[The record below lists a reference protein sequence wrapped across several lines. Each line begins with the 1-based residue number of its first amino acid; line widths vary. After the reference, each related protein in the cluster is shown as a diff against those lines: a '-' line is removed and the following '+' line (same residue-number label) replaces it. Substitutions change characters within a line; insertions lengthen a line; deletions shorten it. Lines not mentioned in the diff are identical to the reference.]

1 MRGYPGIFLAFILLL
16 LPACRAQTP
25 ASGEVRIGLAQRP
38 MTLDPRYATDAASHR
53 VQDFLHR
60 GLIRLD
66 EHFHPRGDLAS
77 HWEHPD
83 PLHWYFFL
91 RKGVRFHNGQ
101 RVAASD
107 VAATLQSIL
116 DPDMASPL
124 RSGFL
129 AIRQVKALSP
139 DEVAIVLDKPD
150 SSLLTRLS
158 IGILPA
164 SMAAKKQQDRQI
176 IGCGPFRLLHWNNSG
191 LVLQRLHSSGD
202 PHQISRLRFMPV
214 KDPVTRCL
222 KLTRGEID
230 FTENDL
236 PPHLLPYLRKQKQLT
251 MKVRTGT
258 TFAYIGLN
266 LRDRILKDVRV
277 RHALALATD
286 RAALKRALFSDLPK
300 LAETV
305 LPPGHWAAAKL
316 PLQPYNPSRAEQ
328 LLDSAGFPRGKD
340 GIRFSI
346 NYRTSTNP
354 TRLSLATAIAD
365 QWRRIGIDVHIESL
379 EWGGFYARIK
389 RGDFQVFSLS
399 WVGIVDPDIYRWILD
414 SKMWPP
420 AGANRGRYANA
431 KVDRWLDEAERS
443 ENEAQRAELY
453 RLIQQQMYRD
463 QVYIPLWYEPV
474 IAVSGPRLHGFV
486 PRPDGSMLGLLQAH
500 LK

>member
-1 MRGYPGIFLAFILLL
+1 MRMMGACLLGLLL
-16 LPACRAQTP
+16 L
-25 ASGEVRIGLAQRP
+25 SGCQAQRP
-38 MTLDPRYATDAASHR
+38 APGELRIALAQAPITLDPRYATDAASHR
-53 VQDFLHR
+53 VQEFLHR

-66 EHFHPRGDLAS
+66 EHFHPQGDLAS
-77 HWEHPD
+77 HWQHPD

-91 RKGVRFHNGQ
+91 KQGIRFHNGAT
-101 RVAASD
+101 VSAKD
-107 VAATLQSIL
+107 VVATLQSVL
-116 DPDMASPL
+116 DADMASPL
-124 RSGFL
+124 RAGFL

-139 DEVAIVLDKPD
+139 EEVMITLNKPD

-164 SMAAKKQQDRQI
+164 EVAKQKQQDKHTV
-176 IGCGPFRLLHWNNSG
+176 GCGPFRLLQWNSNG
-191 LVLQRLHSSGD
+191 LVLQRMQPSGN
-202 PHQISRLRFMPV
+202 PHQITRLRFLTV

-222 KLTRGEID
+222 KLARGEID

-236 PPHLLPYLRKQKQLT
+236 PPHLLPYLHKQKQLT
-251 MKVRTGT
+251 MQVRTGT

-266 LRDRILKDVRV
+266 LQDRILKDVRV
-277 RHALALATD
+277 RRALALATD
-286 RAALKRALFSDLPK
+286 RAALKRALFSGLPT

-316 PLQPYNPSRAEQ
+316 PIQPYDPAEAER
-328 LLDSAGFPRGKD
+328 LLDEAGFPRGKN

-346 NYRTSTNP
+346 NYRTSTDP
-354 TRLSLATAIAD
+354 TRLNLATAIAD
-365 QWRRIGIDVHIESL
+365 QWHRIGIDVHIESL

-399 WVGIVDPDIYRWILD
+399 WVGIVDPDIYRWILY

-431 KVDRWLDEAERS
+431 QVDRWLDQAEAS
-443 ENEAQRAELY
+443 EDEQKRAALY
-453 RLIQQQMYRD
+453 HLVQMQMYRD

-474 IAVSGPRLHGFV
+474 IAVSGPRLQGFV
-486 PRPDGSMLGLLQAH
+486 PRPDGSMLGLLQAK
-500 LK
+500 LRE